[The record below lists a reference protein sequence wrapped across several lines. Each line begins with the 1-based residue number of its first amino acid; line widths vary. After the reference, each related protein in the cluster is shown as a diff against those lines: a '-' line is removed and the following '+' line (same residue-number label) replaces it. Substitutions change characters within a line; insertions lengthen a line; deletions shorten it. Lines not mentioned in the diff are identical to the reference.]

1 MISYFPSV
9 VYEHF
14 YSPSKP
20 PPAAIMSLLQRLRPI
35 AVKVL
40 RPTALS
46 ISRHP
51 PNSYNEQQFLACMKS
66 TAPGPNTFDRNEL
79 LRQFDELQSIKC
91 NKTDIVAQAMELSS
105 IPTDMNNN
113 SDIVSQAMQ
122 MSNISSDI
130 VMDF

>member
-1 MISYFPSV
+1 
-9 VYEHF
+9 
-14 YSPSKP
+14 
-20 PPAAIMSLLQRLRPI
+20 
-35 AVKVL
+35 
-40 RPTALS
+40 
-46 ISRHP
+46 
-51 PNSYNEQQFLACMKS
+51 MKS

-91 NKTDIVAQAMELSS
+91 DKTVAQAMELSS

>member
-1 MISYFPSV
+1 
-9 VYEHF
+9 
-14 YSPSKP
+14 
-20 PPAAIMSLLQRLRPI
+20 MSLLQHLRPI

-79 LRQFDELQSIKC
+79 LRQFELQSIKC
-91 NKTDIVAQAMELSS
+91 DKTDIVAQAMELSS
-105 IPTDMNNN
+105 IPTEMNNN

>member
-1 MISYFPSV
+1 MQQRR
-9 VYEHF
+9 HRCT
-14 YSPSKP
+14 
-20 PPAAIMSLLQRLRPI
+20 PAEGLVLKICYRL
-35 AVKVL
+35 
-40 RPTALS
+40 T
-46 ISRHP
+46 
-51 PNSYNEQQFLACMKS
+51 EQQFLACMKS

-91 NKTDIVAQAMELSS
+91 DKTDIVAQAMELSS

-130 VMDF
+130 VMEF

>member
-1 MISYFPSV
+1 
-9 VYEHF
+9 
-14 YSPSKP
+14 
-20 PPAAIMSLLQRLRPI
+20 MSLLQHLRPI

-66 TAPGPNTFDRNEL
+66 TAPGPNTFDRNE
-79 LRQFDELQSIKC
+79 QFDELQSIKC
-91 NKTDIVAQAMELSS
+91 DKTDIVAQAMELSS

>member
-1 MISYFPSV
+1 
-9 VYEHF
+9 
-14 YSPSKP
+14 
-20 PPAAIMSLLQRLRPI
+20 
-35 AVKVL
+35 
-40 RPTALS
+40 
-46 ISRHP
+46 
-51 PNSYNEQQFLACMKS
+51 MKS

-91 NKTDIVAQAMELSS
+91 DKTDIVAQAMELSS

-130 VMDF
+130 VMDFWLDCWWNVGSEAKYLCFLNKIHYMIFLCFNKERLILEQDEKS